1 MAAGKTTLA
10 RALGARLT
18 WRTEDIDE
26 LIEAREH
33 RSIADIFGQQGEA
46 YFRAI
51 ERDILLQLV
60 PLRYAVVAT
69 GGGTFVDPD
78 NRAMTQSRRRID
90 LARRPVRPYR
100 RTPAAKWA
108 APACHGSED
117 AGTALRDAKRRLPAR
132 ASSARRQP
140 LACRRAD
147 RTSVGLA
154 GLLTQVEGRRFGAE
168 PTSPSTDNPRRLT
181 LSRRLTHVCVR

>member
-1 MAAGKTTLA
+1 MGVKTDKLYLVGFMAAGKTTLA
-10 RALGARLT
+10 RALGTRLT

-60 PLRYAVVAT
+60 PLRHAVVAT

-78 NRAMTQSRRRID
+78 NRAMINRDGASIWLDVPFDHIVARLPPD
-90 LARRPVRPYR
+90 GRRPLATDRKTLEQLYATR
-100 RTPAAKWA
+100 NAAYQHA
-108 APACHGSED
+108 HLRLD
-117 AGTALRDAKRRLPAR
+117 ASRSPVGELIERALDWL
-132 ASSARRQP
+132 
-140 LACRRAD
+140 
-147 RTSVGLA
+147 GY
-154 GLLTQVEGRRFGAE
+154 
-168 PTSPSTDNPRRLT
+168 
-181 LSRRLTHVCVR
+181 

>member
-1 MAAGKTTLA
+1 MSVKTDKLYLVGFMAAGKTTLA
-10 RALGARLT
+10 RALGTRLT

-60 PLRYAVVAT
+60 PLRHAVVAT

-78 NRAMTQSRRRID
+78 NRAMINRDGASIWLDVPLDRIVARLPPD
-90 LARRPVRPYR
+90 GRRPLATDRKTLEQLYATR
-100 RTPAAKWA
+100 NAAYQHA
-108 APACHGSED
+108 HLRLD
-117 AGTALRDAKRRLPAR
+117 AGRSPVGELIERALDWL
-132 ASSARRQP
+132 
-140 LACRRAD
+140 
-147 RTSVGLA
+147 GY
-154 GLLTQVEGRRFGAE
+154 
-168 PTSPSTDNPRRLT
+168 
-181 LSRRLTHVCVR
+181 